1 MGLDNSSISRRI
13 FGIVTS
19 KEIASVPSFVDL
31 FSKDQ
36 YGGPLRDIG
45 YGPNIDEAARFAGQ
59 IGTRDISAA
68 ANPEGARRVA
78 RRLDALYDHRQFVSE
93 ALPFRLGFRNTSPA
107 RSGRDNIYA
116 SYGKPSGRSVSLNF
130 GGSGRVIEPSP
141 EFVIPNLVGLSWRL
155 PWWLLFEK
163 GFHHHHNDTK

>member
-1 MGLDNSSISRRI
+1 MTN
-13 FGIVTS
+13 
-19 KEIASVPSFVDL
+19 KEIAVVPSFVDL
-31 FSKDQ
+31 LLQDQ

-59 IGTRDISAA
+59 IETRDISAA
-68 ANPEGARRVA
+68 ANPEGARRGA

-93 ALPFRLGFRNTSPA
+93 ALPYRLGFRNTSPT

-130 GGSGRVIEPSP
+130 GSSGRVIEPSP
-141 EFVIPNLVGLSWRL
+141 EFVISTLVGFIVVDCVVAVVR
-155 PWWLLFEK
+155 K